1 MRMSVENADQS
12 GVFLQLLLLLLQ
24 ALELRGLIRVRLKRR
39 A

>member
-1 MRMSVENADQS
+1 MSVENADQS